1 MSLIPFAPFFTADF
15 LAPFLALLLE
25 GPAVCSASLQ
35 ARFVAIRESRIG
47 RWSARG
53 RASRPERTR
62 RTRRGTVVPRGAGHG
77 GRGARAPQGLGAWL
91 FAGTKRSPSLQL
103 GFCRILQVGNLRH
116 EGRLVA
122 RAGSHPQRPIESAV
136 LDRFADVIGRDVGRS
151 GKIGDGAGDFQNA
164 IVGAGA
170 QV

>member
-47 RWSARG
+47 CWSARG

-62 RTRRGTVVPRGAGHG
+62 RTRRGMVVPRGAGHG

-91 FAGTKRSPSLQL
+91 FAGTNVAQVYNL
-103 GFCRILQVGNLRH
+103 GFAGFCKLETCATR
-116 EGRLVA
+116 EGLWQGRTHTQSVRSKVRYWMASLTWSGVMSSAAARSATVRLTF
-122 RAGSHPQRPIESAV
+122 RM
-136 LDRFADVIGRDVGRS
+136 RS
-151 GKIGDGAGDFQNA
+151 
-164 IVGAGA
+164 
-170 QV
+170 